1 MNTWL
6 HLGEKTPDYRSVMR
20 DQGDIRIG
28 DKVIPASSTV
38 IAEQIA
44 GDGIHICSDQD
55 SGAGWGRHPQIAAA
69 DALITNLPGQYLLIR
84 TADCYPVLLT
94 DAQNRA
100 VAAIHSGRE
109 GTRLNIA
116 GKAVRALEEHFGI
129 RPAELTAHIGA
140 GICARHYE
148 VVALKRN
155 RPGRLRLSP
164 QGLEFQ
170 AGKGRRGA
178 AAFQRRPAGDW
189 AYCEETGQ
197 RPTLTL
203 IGGGHVALAL
213 SRIMTGLDFHVRVL
227 DDRPGLA
234 TLEENE
240 AAQEKHVVSF
250 RSVGRLVEEGELS
263 YAVIMTYG
271 HQADEKVLAQLAG
284 KRLRYL
290 GLLGSPAKNARIF
303 ASLRRRRVSRSA
315 LERVHAP
322 VGLAIHSRTPE
333 EIAVS
338 IAAEIIQV
346 KNQPKLQ

>member
-1 MNTWL
+1 MNQVEFWEFVRAGLQSEEPLLLLWVVESGGSSPGKPGFKMAVTGRGARCGTIGGGAVEKDLADKAEDLLARGTGRPRLLKLL
-6 HLGEKTPDYRSVMR
+6 HREGGGGRRSGMVCSGWQR
-20 DQGDIRIG
+20 
-28 DKVIPASSTV
+28 VALLPLA
-38 IAEQIA
+38 A
-44 GDGIHICSDQD
+44 GD
-55 SGAGWGRHPQIAAA
+55 SGAV
-69 DALITNLPGQYLLIR
+69 DSLL
-84 TADCYPVLLT
+84 
-94 DAQNRA
+94 
-100 VAAIHSGRE
+100 
-109 GTRLNIA
+109 
-116 GKAVRALEEHFGI
+116 F
-129 RPAELTAHIGA
+129 
-140 GICARHYE
+140 
-148 VVALKRN
+148 ALKRN
-155 RPGRLRLSP
+155 RPGRLLLSP

-178 AAFQRRPAGDW
+178 SAFRQRPAGDW
-189 AYCEETGQ
+189 TYCEETGQ

-213 SRIMTGLDFHVRVL
+213 SRIMAGLDFHVRVL

-290 GLLGSPAKNARIF
+290 GLLGSPAKNARLF
-303 ASLRRRRVSRSA
+303 ASLRRKRVSRRA

-322 VGLAIHSRTPE
+322 VGLPIHSRTPE
-333 EIAVS
+333 EIAIS
-338 IAAEIIQV
+338 IAAEIISI
-346 KNQPKLQ
+346 KNQPKQVVKSER

>member
-6 HLGEKTPDYRSVMR
+6 HLGEKTPDYRGVMR

-116 GKAVRALEEHFGI
+116 GKAVRALEKHFGI

-148 VVALKRN
+148 VDVATWESFNASLKAMGCAADPAGFRHLDLRLAIFRQLIAAGIPFYNIEQQFACTLESAVHHSYRRDGTRN
-155 RPGRLRLSP
+155 R
-164 QGLEFQ
+164 QMNI
-170 AGKGRRGA
+170 
-178 AAFQRRPAGDW
+178 
-189 AYCEETGQ
+189 
-197 RPTLTL
+197 
-203 IGGGHVALAL
+203 IGIEH
-213 SRIMTGLDFHVRVL
+213 
-227 DDRPGLA
+227 
-234 TLEENE
+234 E
-240 AAQEKHVVSF
+240 
-250 RSVGRLVEEGELS
+250 
-263 YAVIMTYG
+263 
-271 HQADEKVLAQLAG
+271 
-284 KRLRYL
+284 
-290 GLLGSPAKNARIF
+290 
-303 ASLRRRRVSRSA
+303 
-315 LERVHAP
+315 
-322 VGLAIHSRTPE
+322 
-333 EIAVS
+333 
-338 IAAEIIQV
+338 
-346 KNQPKLQ
+346 